1 MRVITGSARGCRL
14 KTLEGQ
20 NTRPTAERVKEA
32 IFSALCFEIEGRR
45 VLDLFA
51 GSGQMGL
58 EALSRGAKSCVF
70 VDSSREA
77 AEVVRQNVRAT
88 RLEQVSTVFCR
99 DSLSFL
105 AQTTECFD
113 LVFLDPPYASDL
125 LVPCLEQ
132 LGAKTSPFATVV
144 CETDKEVSLP
154 DNVGDFQ
161 LYRLYRYG
169 RVFVRIYRKKE
180 QESL

>member
-1 MRVITGSARGCRL
+1 MRIITGTARGCRL

-32 IFSALCFEIEGRR
+32 IFSALAFEIEGRR

-70 VDSSREA
+70 VDNSREA
-77 AEVVRQNVRAT
+77 AEVVRQNVRST
-88 RLEQVSTVFCR
+88 GLEASSTVLCR
-99 DSLSFL
+99 ESLSFL
-105 AQTTECFD
+105 AQTAECFD

-132 LGAKTSPFATVV
+132 LGGKTSPFATIV

-154 DNVGDFQ
+154 DDVGDWQ

>member
-1 MRVITGSARGCRL
+1 MIGILRD
-14 KTLEGQ
+14 
-20 NTRPTAERVKEA
+20 
-32 IFSALCFEIEGRR
+32 F
-45 VLDLFA
+45 FA

-70 VDSSREA
+70 VDNNREA
-77 AEVVRQNVRAT
+77 AEVVRQNLRST
-88 RLEQVSTVFCR
+88 KLEASSTVLCR
-99 DSLSFL
+99 EALSFL
-105 AQTTECFD
+105 AQTTESFD

-132 LGAKTSPFATVV
+132 LGTKTSSFATVV

-154 DNVGDFQ
+154 DEVGDWQ
-161 LYRLYRYG
+161 LHRLYRYG